1 MLLLLSGCERM
12 RSWHQRRNETRQ
24 AIAEVAGHHLYA
36 DQLRDIVPIGT
47 TAEDSAKLAGKY
59 IMQWAK
65 QQLIYNTAKKNLA
78 DTAEILRQVERYRRQ
93 LMVYNYEQQIVDQKM
108 SKEVTE
114 SEIQNFYNHH
124 SRELLLREPIVRCRV
139 MVLNN
144 SLADDSHTRKLLMA
158 TDEEQIADLNSF
170 ALANAYK
177 YIISDNDFVPLS
189 DVQKLLPGMP
199 NISKTATPKNIITW
213 SHQGSTAVMSVIEYK
228 EAGQVAPMSFAEHQI
243 RNIILNQRKTD
254 FLQDF
259 EQQMFDKA
267 VRQGDI
273 VIKQ

>member
-1 MLLLLSGCERM
+1 
-12 RSWHQRRNETRQ
+12 
-24 AIAEVAGHHLYA
+24 
-36 DQLRDIVPIGT
+36 
-47 TAEDSAKLAGKY
+47 
-59 IMQWAK
+59 
-65 QQLIYNTAKKNLA
+65 
-78 DTAEILRQVERYRRQ
+78 
-93 LMVYNYEQQIVDQKM
+93 MVYNYEQQIVDQKM